1 MPVHG
6 RTCRTSE
13 VGEDGV
19 SDDIALDYVPAY
31 GVAEPIAKS
40 LRRLTARN
48 GGPLTYRGTN
58 CYLLGE
64 REITVIDPGPDD
76 EEHIADLL
84 AAAGAPVRRIVVTHG
99 HADHAGAAHRLSAL
113 TGAEVIGAAPDASR
127 SFYRPDRV
135 LADGEGVET
144 EAQGAFLR
152 AQGCDEAQGYYFGRP
167 LEVDDFVAFLRSR
180 EGAP

>member
-1 MPVHG
+1 MRGGVMPVHG

-64 REITVIDPGPDD
+64 REIMSLI
-76 EEHIADLL
+76 
-84 AAAGAPVRRIVVTHG
+84 PVPTTRSTSRTFWQPRARR
-99 HADHAGAAHRLSAL
+99 
-113 TGAEVIGAAPDASR
+113 
-127 SFYRPDRV
+127 
-135 LADGEGVET
+135 
-144 EAQGAFLR
+144 
-152 AQGCDEAQGYYFGRP
+152 FGG
-167 LEVDDFVAFLRSR
+167 SS
-180 EGAP
+180 